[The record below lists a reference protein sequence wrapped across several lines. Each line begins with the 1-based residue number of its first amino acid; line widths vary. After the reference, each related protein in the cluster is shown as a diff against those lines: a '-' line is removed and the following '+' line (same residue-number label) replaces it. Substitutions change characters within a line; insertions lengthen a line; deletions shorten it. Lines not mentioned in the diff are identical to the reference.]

1 MPYFVFHITTKP
13 ETNTKELE
21 HLETFTDY
29 KEARNFAREG
39 RAGLPEGSVNEDVRL
54 IFAKNQV
61 EAEKL
66 MSAPRD
72 ERVVGED

>member
-1 MPYFVFHITTKP
+1 MPYFVFHVTHKP
-13 ETNTKELE
+13 ETNSKELK

-29 KEARNFAREG
+29 KTARAFARDS
-39 RAGLPEGSVNEDVRL
+39 RAETVSNSNEDVRM

-72 ERVVGED
+72 ERVIGED

>member
-1 MPYFVFHITTKP
+1 MPYFVFHVTHKP
-13 ETNTKELE
+13 DTNTKVLK

-29 KEARNFAREG
+29 KEARNFARDD
-39 RAGLPEGSVNEDVRL
+39 RAGLVKDSDEDVRL

-72 ERVVGED
+72 ERVIGED